1 MKTDILIAGFGGQ
14 GIMSLGRIL
23 AKIAMKDN
31 KNTTY
36 FPSYGAEVRGGTAHC
51 FVRISDLPIASPF
64 IEDLDIAVILNQPSL
79 DKFKNR
85 LKKGS
90 LLIFNEDLKQG
101 DVSCPG
107 VEKVSLPLNQLA
119 LACGSVKAANIAAL
133 GALVSAKPNLFK
145 RELVL
150 DVIKETFKGQEVIEQ
165 NIKAFCLG
173 EKSTI
178 L

>member
-1 MKTDILIAGFGGQ
+1 
-14 GIMSLGRIL
+14 MSLGRIF

-51 FVRISDLPIASPF
+51 FVRISSLPIASPF

-79 DKFKNR
+79 DKFQNR

-107 VEKVSLPLNQLA
+107 VEKVNLPLNQLA
-119 LACGSVKAANIAAL
+119 LSCGSIKTANIVAL
-133 GALVSAKPNLFK
+133 GAVVSAKPNLFK
-145 RELVL
+145 REVVL
-150 DVIKETFKGQEVIEQ
+150 GVIKETFGSKDILEQ
-165 NIKAFCLG
+165 NMKAFYKG
-173 EKSTI
+173 EERYGKS
-178 L
+178 

>member
-1 MKTDILIAGFGGQ
+1 
-14 GIMSLGRIL
+14 MSLGRIF

-51 FVRISDLPIASPF
+51 FVRISSLPIASPF

-79 DKFKNR
+79 YKFQNR

-119 LACGSVKAANIAAL
+119 LSCGSIKTANIVAL
-133 GALVSAKPNLFK
+133 GAVVSVKPNLFK
-145 RELVL
+145 REAVL
-150 DVIKETFKGQEVIEQ
+150 DVIKETFGNKDILEQ
-165 NIKAFCLG
+165 NMKAFYKG
-173 EKSTI
+173 EEHYGKS
-178 L
+178 